1 MPSHAGPKTL
11 GKENLVF
18 ALDAADKKNSMLP
31 FSTFLNMSSW
41 GLGSGGTGPYGQN
54 GGTDENERVNGTDPW
69 GNSAIV
75 WESRPNG
82 NGNDDGGWNNGYY
95 DIDRTKLYRWSVWVK
110 RTSNST
116 GGTNY
121 FGLYGSG
128 GTWGIE
134 RLDGGGIEGNPY
146 WECSNISAYTKDVW
160 YLIVGHCYPAGTS
173 GIPGN
178 VHPDSGRYTVNG
190 RDGGINYC
198 NIGGDVRWLSD
209 STVGLHR
216 TYHYYCPD
224 NTSRLQWFDPRLEV
238 CDGTQPT
245 IQDLLRSP
253 ATYGRSLVNNNKT
266 QLVNGVIWNRNNQG
280 SLNFDGTNDYLNLDS
295 NIQSGFTQASYE
307 FVCNPSSLPGNYDYK
322 QLYIQENSTWI
333 ALYNYSG
340 TIFFGIDLGNGSGWF
355 DNNGGYTTGARTT
368 TSISANTY
376 YHVVYSW
383 DGTTVRVY
391 LNGVLQ
397 STTSTLQ
404 ASNGRQN
411 VTTLGAGG
419 TPRNIGARGGNY
431 YWVGS
436 INVVNFYNKALTS
449 AEVQSNYKQYKTR
462 FNLS

>member
-1 MPSHAGPKTL
+1 MPSSSGPRTL

-41 GLGSGGTGPYGQN
+41 ALGSGGTGPYSQN
-54 GGTDENERVNGTDPW
+54 GRTEENERINGTDPW

-75 WESRPNG
+75 WESRPIGEN
-82 NGNDDGGWNNGYY
+82 NDDGGWNNGYY

-198 NIGGDVRWLSD
+198 NIVF
-209 STVGLHR
+209 
-216 TYHYYCPD
+216 Y
-224 NTSRLQWFDPRLEV
+224 
-238 CDGTQPT
+238 T
-245 IQDLLRSP
+245 I
-253 ATYGRSLVNNNKT
+253 
-266 QLVNGVIWNRNNQG
+266 
-280 SLNFDGTNDYLNLDS
+280 
-295 NIQSGFTQASYE
+295 
-307 FVCNPSSLPGNYDYK
+307 C
-322 QLYIQENSTWI
+322 
-333 ALYNYSG
+333 
-340 TIFFGIDLGNGSGWF
+340 
-355 DNNGGYTTGARTT
+355 
-368 TSISANTY
+368 
-376 YHVVYSW
+376 
-383 DGTTVRVY
+383 RV
-391 LNGVLQ
+391 
-397 STTSTLQ
+397 
-404 ASNGRQN
+404 
-411 VTTLGAGG
+411 
-419 TPRNIGARGGNY
+419 
-431 YWVGS
+431 WH
-436 INVVNFYNKALTS
+436 
-449 AEVQSNYKQYKTR
+449 
-462 FNLS
+462 